1 MRQWLCNLICKTNS
15 DEAVAE
21 RAFEDDLQSKIN
33 SIKKRIAAME
43 RTIGRRNRSSN
54 NSQAQAEF
62 MVEKAQRSERNNLQS
77 SDQKQ
82 TQGNKD
88 LDRLKAKLMGKK

>member
-1 MRQWLCNLICKTNS
+1 
-15 DEAVAE
+15 
-21 RAFEDDLQSKIN
+21 
-33 SIKKRIAAME
+33 ME